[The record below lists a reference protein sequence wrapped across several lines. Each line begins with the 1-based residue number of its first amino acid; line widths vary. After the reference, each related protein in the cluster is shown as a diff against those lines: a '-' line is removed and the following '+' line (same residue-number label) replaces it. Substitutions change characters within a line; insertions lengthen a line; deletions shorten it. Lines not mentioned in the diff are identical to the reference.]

1 MINEEKWYVAQA
13 AFMTV
18 SIREEVEK
26 LPFKT
31 FVPVLVSSPDKKKGT
46 ATTTRQTGKP

>member
-31 FVPVLVSSPDKKKGT
+31 FVPVLVS
-46 ATTTRQTGKP
+46 

>member
-26 LPFKT
+26 INLKK
-31 FVPVLVSSPDKKKGT
+31 FVKVIV
-46 ATTTRQTGKP
+46 